1 MATYSHQ
8 IALNALLSE
17 HVSIYG
23 LSVKIC
29 DRNDIEFP
37 GGYWYHERHDLM
49 KQYIVSSSSSS
60 SSSSLSSSS
69 SSSIQKDIFSTANI
83 SSKVS
88 VPLQEPHPYVF
99 HFR

>member
-49 KQYIVSSSSSS
+49 KQYILSSS

-69 SSSIQKDIFSTANI
+69 SSSIQKDIPSTANI

-88 VPLQEPHPYVF
+88 VSLQEPHPYVF

>member
-1 MATYSHQ
+1 MSGDLIMATYSHQ

-37 GGYWYHERHDLM
+37 GGFWYHERHDLM
-49 KQYIVSSSSSS
+49 KQYLLSSSSSS
-60 SSSSLSSSS
+60 SSSTTNSSN
-69 SSSIQKDIFSTANI
+69 KI
-83 SSKVS
+83 SVS
-88 VPLQEPHPYVF
+88 LQEPHPYVF

>member
-1 MATYSHQ
+1 MSGDLIMATYSHQ

-37 GGYWYHERHDLM
+37 GGFWYHERHDLM
-49 KQYIVSSSSSS
+49 KQYIL
-60 SSSSLSSSS
+60 SSLSSSS
-69 SSSIQKDIFSTANI
+69 SSSSSTSTTNSSNKI
-83 SSKVS
+83 SVS
-88 VPLQEPHPYVF
+88 LQEPHPYVF

>member
-49 KQYIVSSSSSS
+49 KQYILL

-69 SSSIQKDIFSTANI
+69 SSSIQKDISSTANI

-88 VPLQEPHPYVF
+88 VSLQEPHPYVF